1 MSVMVSDAGNSGLLE
16 DPFADESTCIMAGY
30 YQFFLEVPIVM
41 ELGGVG
47 QRP

>member
-1 MSVMVSDAGNSGLLE
+1 MVLDAGNSDLLE
-16 DPFADESTCIMAGY
+16 GPFSGKSTCIMAGY
-30 YQFFLEVPIVM
+30 YQFFLEFPIVM